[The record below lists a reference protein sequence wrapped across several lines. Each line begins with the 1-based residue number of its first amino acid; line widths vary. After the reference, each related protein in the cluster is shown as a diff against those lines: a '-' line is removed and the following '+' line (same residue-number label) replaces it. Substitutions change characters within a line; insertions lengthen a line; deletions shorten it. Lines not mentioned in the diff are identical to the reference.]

1 MIHVLIERQIA
12 EGMLSTYEQLLKTA
26 LQRTFVVHGFISGEA
41 YHDVD
46 NENIRF
52 LMCKWRSKQ
61 DWNRWSQS
69 QERIDLQA
77 AMRPILALE
86 ERISILKN

>member
-46 NENIRF
+46 NEHHRF
-52 LMCKWRSKQ
+52 LICKWRSIQ
-61 DWNRWSQS
+61 DWQRWSHS
-69 QERIDLQA
+69 QERKDLLA
-77 AMRPILALE
+77 AMTPILATE
-86 ERISILKN
+86 ERVVILQN